1 LKRVIILRTKVKNKE
16 KSKVKS
22 QKQRKI
28 KSQKS
33 KTKKNQTSKQRKIKS
48 KEKSKAKKKDGIPFF
63 FAIKIGKLFMGFD
76 IAYCL
81 YTPNYNIFW

>member
-22 QKQRKI
+22 QK
-28 KSQKS
+28 S
-33 KTKKNQTSKQRKIKS
+33 KTKKNQKSKQRKIKS